1 MINKKNNLIAII
13 TVIIAIIG
21 LSSCNDLPTSIGETL
36 MKDTVEVS
44 TLSDENAGIIQSTEA
59 YQTIIK
65 SYTSNTTLIGQTG
78 DTKAVYLFRLL
89 SNQLP
94 DSIGTVTPEKIISA
108 KLILEVAP
116 YAIGDLTNGLFS
128 VDVKEVT
135 KYWSKIENDSIQLTT
150 YSSLF
155 NSPADYFGR
164 KIGQYSGQINLS
176 KTGFTDEVAID
187 LDKNYISDILQK
199 KPGTNT
205 LVTSQGI
212 AVIPRSDCDI
222 INQFVTYV
230 NIGDKDTMSR
240 VELVYY
246 NLKGGIDTAKV
257 LIGNDGLFTSVPP
270 VPAGR
275 MAVQENVDYRTEIK
289 LDLSK
294 IDKFAG
300 VIKTELI
307 LTLDEANSYH
317 GNEGLDSA
325 IYLGIFSD
333 RDQTSPL
340 STYYVQGGPDSTG
353 KFVFSSLS
361 APIQYI
367 IRHGGKGSIIIYP
380 GHGARNSYT
389 DNKMD
394 RMVFF
399 GKYATDPT
407 KRPILRIAYSNVA
420 TK

>member
-1 MINKKNNLIAII
+1 MINKNINLIAII

-78 DTKAVYLFRLL
+78 DTKAVYLFRML

-94 DSIGTVTPEKIISA
+94 DSIGTVTPEQIISA

-116 YAIGDLTNGLFS
+116 YAIGNLTNGLFS

-176 KTGFTDEVAID
+176 TTGFTDEVAID
-187 LDKNYISDILQK
+187 LDKTYISDILQK

-230 NIGDKDTMSR
+230 NIANKDTMSR
-240 VELVYY
+240 VELVYH

-257 LIGNDGLFTSVPP
+257 LIANDGLFTSVPN

-307 LTLDEANSYH
+307 LTLDEANSFY
-317 GNEGLDSA
+317 GNAGLDSA

-399 GKYATDPT
+399 GKDATDPT